1 MIKKSILIID
11 DDIILLKTAEEILS
25 DLYSVS
31 VAKGGK
37 QGIALLKK
45 GIIPN
50 LILLDIAMP
59 EMDGYMTLEKIK
71 GIPECEEVPV
81 IFLTGFSESDYEV
94 KGLKAGA
101 TDYIVKP
108 FAKEV
113 LLARVEMHLAR
124 SAQNSRKTVIDT
136 QIQENRKRIQE
147 KLTPVEWKVALAV
160 AQGMENKEI
169 AEQMN
174 YSYGYIKN
182 VITRIF
188 LKLDIEKRRELRK
201 LLIGLFLLDRKTKS
215 CKIIGVL
222 RKKSEEYT
230 RRNI

>member
-1 MIKKSILIID
+1 MN
-11 DDIILLKTAEEILS
+11 
-25 DLYSVS
+25 
-31 VAKGGK
+31 GK
-37 QGIALLKK
+37 L
-45 GIIPN
+45 P
-50 LILLDIAMP
+50 
-59 EMDGYMTLEKIK
+59 
-71 GIPECEEVPV
+71 
-81 IFLTGFSESDYEV
+81 
-94 KGLKAGA
+94 
-101 TDYIVKP
+101 
-108 FAKEV
+108 
-113 LLARVEMHLAR
+113 
-124 SAQNSRKTVIDT
+124 
-136 QIQENRKRIQE
+136 
-147 KLTPVEWKVALAV
+147 WAV

>member
-1 MIKKSILIID
+1 MKK
-11 DDIILLKTAEEILS
+11 
-25 DLYSVS
+25 YR
-31 VAKGGK
+31 
-37 QGIALLKK
+37 
-45 GIIPN
+45 
-50 LILLDIAMP
+50 
-59 EMDGYMTLEKIK
+59 
-71 GIPECEEVPV
+71 

-201 LLIGLFLLDRKTKS
+201 LLMG
-215 CKIIGVL
+215 
-222 RKKSEEYT
+222 
-230 RRNI
+230 

>member
-101 TDYIVKP
+101 VDYIVKP
-108 FAKEV
+108 FVKEV
-113 LLARVEMHLAR
+113 LLARVEMHLER
-124 SAQNSRKTVIDT
+124 SAKETGKSFADAAIEKNRGE
-136 QIQENRKRIQE
+136 IQK
-147 KLTPVEWKVALAV
+147 KLTPIEWKIALAV
-160 AQGMENKEI
+160 AQGMENREI

-174 YSYGYIKN
+174 YSYGYVKN
-182 VITRIF
+182 VIARIF
-188 LKLDIEKRRELRK
+188 SKLEIERRRELRK
-201 LLIGLFLLDRKTKS
+201 LLIG
-215 CKIIGVL
+215 
-222 RKKSEEYT
+222 
-230 RRNI
+230 

>member
-37 QGIALLKK
+37 QGITLLKK

-71 GIPECEEVPV
+71 GIPGCEEVPV

-136 QIQENRKRIQE
+136 QIQENEKRAG
-147 KLTPVEWKVALAV
+147 KTTPVESCPGV

-201 LLIGLFLLDRKTKS
+201 LLIG
-215 CKIIGVL
+215 
-222 RKKSEEYT
+222 
-230 RRNI
+230 

>member
-59 EMDGYMTLEKIK
+59 EMDGYQATKLIRQFADEEKAN
-71 GIPECEEVPV
+71 IPIPGCEEVPV

-124 SAQNSRKTVIDT
+124 SAQNLRKTVIDT

-201 LLIGLFLLDRKTKS
+201 LLIG
-215 CKIIGVL
+215 
-222 RKKSEEYT
+222 
-230 RRNI
+230 

>member
-1 MIKKSILIID
+1 
-11 DDIILLKTAEEILS
+11 
-25 DLYSVS
+25 
-31 VAKGGK
+31 
-37 QGIALLKK
+37 
-45 GIIPN
+45 
-50 LILLDIAMP
+50 
-59 EMDGYMTLEKIK
+59 MTLEKIK
-71 GIPECEEVPV
+71 GIPGCEEVPV

-136 QIQENRKRIQE
+136 QIQKNRKRIQE

-201 LLIGLFLLDRKTKS
+201 LLIG
-215 CKIIGVL
+215 
-222 RKKSEEYT
+222 
-230 RRNI
+230 

>member
-1 MIKKSILIID
+1 
-11 DDIILLKTAEEILS
+11 
-25 DLYSVS
+25 
-31 VAKGGK
+31 
-37 QGIALLKK
+37 
-45 GIIPN
+45 
-50 LILLDIAMP
+50 
-59 EMDGYMTLEKIK
+59 MTLEKIK
-71 GIPECEEVPV
+71 GIPGCEEVPV

-113 LLARVEMHLAR
+113 LLARVEMHIAR
-124 SAQNSRKTVIDT
+124 SAQNLRKTVIDT

-201 LLIGLFLLDRKTKS
+201 LLIG
-215 CKIIGVL
+215 
-222 RKKSEEYT
+222 
-230 RRNI
+230 

>member
-71 GIPECEEVPV
+71 GIPGCEEVPV

-124 SAQNSRKTVIDT
+124 SA
-136 QIQENRKRIQE
+136 E

-201 LLIGLFLLDRKTKS
+201 LLIG
-215 CKIIGVL
+215 
-222 RKKSEEYT
+222 
-230 RRNI
+230 

>member
-1 MIKKSILIID
+1 M
-11 DDIILLKTAEEILS
+11 
-25 DLYSVS
+25 
-31 VAKGGK
+31 
-37 QGIALLKK
+37 QKK

-169 AEQMN
+169 AERMN

-201 LLIGLFLLDRKTKS
+201 LLIG
-215 CKIIGVL
+215 
-222 RKKSEEYT
+222 
-230 RRNI
+230 

>member
-71 GIPECEEVPV
+71 GIPGCEEVPV
-81 IFLTGFSESDYEV
+81 IFLTEFSESDYEV

-101 TDYIVKP
+101 VDYIVKP
-108 FAKEV
+108 FVKEV
-113 LLARVEMHLAR
+113 LLARVEMHLER
-124 SAQNSRKTVIDT
+124 SANETRKSFADAAIEKNRGE
-136 QIQENRKRIQE
+136 IQK
-147 KLTPVEWKVALAV
+147 KLTPIEWKIALAV
-160 AQGMENKEI
+160 AQGMENREI

-201 LLIGLFLLDRKTKS
+201 LLIG
-215 CKIIGVL
+215 
-222 RKKSEEYT
+222 
-230 RRNI
+230 

>member
-1 MIKKSILIID
+1 
-11 DDIILLKTAEEILS
+11 
-25 DLYSVS
+25 
-31 VAKGGK
+31 
-37 QGIALLKK
+37 
-45 GIIPN
+45 
-50 LILLDIAMP
+50 MP
-59 EMDGYMTLEKIK
+59 EMDGYMTLKKIK

-81 IFLTGFSESDYEV
+81 IFLTGFSEADYEV

-124 SAQNSRKTVIDT
+124 SAQNSRKIVIDT

-201 LLIGLFLLDRKTKS
+201 LLIG
-215 CKIIGVL
+215 
-222 RKKSEEYT
+222 
-230 RRNI
+230 

>member
-45 GIIPN
+45 EIIPN

-71 GIPECEEVPV
+71 GIPGCEEVPV

-108 FAKEV
+108 FA
-113 LLARVEMHLAR
+113 
-124 SAQNSRKTVIDT
+124 
-136 QIQENRKRIQE
+136 
-147 KLTPVEWKVALAV
+147 
-160 AQGMENKEI
+160 
-169 AEQMN
+169 
-174 YSYGYIKN
+174 
-182 VITRIF
+182 
-188 LKLDIEKRRELRK
+188 
-201 LLIGLFLLDRKTKS
+201 
-215 CKIIGVL
+215 
-222 RKKSEEYT
+222 
-230 RRNI
+230 

>member
-71 GIPECEEVPV
+71 GIPGCEEVPV

-108 FAKEV
+108 FAK
-113 LLARVEMHLAR
+113 EMHLAR

-201 LLIGLFLLDRKTKS
+201 LLIG
-215 CKIIGVL
+215 
-222 RKKSEEYT
+222 
-230 RRNI
+230 

>member
-1 MIKKSILIID
+1 MGKNSILIVD
-11 DDIILLKTAEEILS
+11 DDLILLKTAEEILS
-25 DLYSVS
+25 SIYTVS
-31 VAKGGK
+31 VAKSGK
-37 QGIALLKK
+37 QAITLLKK
-45 GIIPN
+45 GVVPD

-59 EMDGYMTLEKIK
+59 EMDGYTTLEKMK
-71 GIPECEEVPV
+71 SIPNCQDIPV
-81 IFLTGFSESDYEV
+81 IFLTGFAESDYEV

-124 SAQNSRKTVIDT
+124 SAQNLRKTVIDT

-201 LLIGLFLLDRKTKS
+201 LLIG
-215 CKIIGVL
+215 
-222 RKKSEEYT
+222 
-230 RRNI
+230 

>member
-1 MIKKSILIID
+1 
-11 DDIILLKTAEEILS
+11 
-25 DLYSVS
+25 
-31 VAKGGK
+31 
-37 QGIALLKK
+37 
-45 GIIPN
+45 
-50 LILLDIAMP
+50 MP

-201 LLIGLFLLDRKTKS
+201 LLIG
-215 CKIIGVL
+215 
-222 RKKSEEYT
+222 
-230 RRNI
+230 

>member
-1 MIKKSILIID
+1 
-11 DDIILLKTAEEILS
+11 
-25 DLYSVS
+25 
-31 VAKGGK
+31 
-37 QGIALLKK
+37 
-45 GIIPN
+45 
-50 LILLDIAMP
+50 
-59 EMDGYMTLEKIK
+59 MTLEKIK
-71 GIPECEEVPV
+71 GIPGCEEVPV

-201 LLIGLFLLDRKTKS
+201 LLIG
-215 CKIIGVL
+215 
-222 RKKSEEYT
+222 
-230 RRNI
+230 